1 MIVKCLE
8 NNGVGDCP
16 CKPYCLARLTDR
28 TITGC
33 NLPFV
38 WAGMLDKSQ
47 AVIEHTVTKEKK
59 MPAR

>member
-1 MIVKCLE
+1 MIVKCLD

-16 CKPYCLARLTDR
+16 YKPVCIARLTDR

-59 MPAR
+59 SD